1 MKVFFHLRMVVDGED
16 GQSLETK
23 WVAIS
28 VEYAD
33 DAERPTVGSLK
44 MTADLSEEDLENLI
58 AQCQVFYV
66 KVLREA
72 VRESFMD

>member
-1 MKVFFHLRMVVDGED
+1 MRMIVEDDDGD
-16 GQSLETK
+16 GTLETK

-28 VEYAD
+28 LEYAD

-44 MTADLSEEDLENLI
+44 MTADLSEDDLQNLI
-58 AQCQVFYV
+58 DQSQVFYV
-66 KVLREA
+66 KILREA